1 MAISDISLTAGMRS
15 NLVSLQGTVDLLNR
29 TQERLASGKRVN
41 SPLDNATNY
50 FVAKSHMDRAGDL
63 SVRKDGMGEA
73 IQTVKAAN
81 EGITAITDLIASA
94 KGIAQSALSAGTAE
108 AATLAAQFN
117 SILDQIDTAA
127 ADSGYKGTNLL
138 SATAAE
144 RTLEVKFNEAGD
156 SKLTITGSDAT
167 TSSAGLNIADAASNW
182 ATATNINTAITA
194 LDRALTNLRTQRQ
207 DPVLQPQHHHHAGR
221 LHAVDDQRSLG
232 GRHEPHG
239 SRHQRGGCQHA
250 HAPGPTV
257 PGHDGTQPLRPGGA
271 VCPEV
276 VLVTGT

>member
-94 KGIAQSALSAGTAE
+94 KGIAQSALSAGTTE
-108 AATLAAQFN
+108 AATLATQFN
-117 SILDQIDTAA
+117 AILDQIDFVA

-144 RTLEVKFNEAGD
+144 RTLTVKFDESGD
-156 SKLTITGSDAT
+156 SSLTITGSNAT
-167 TSSAGLNIADAASNW
+167 TSAAGLNIADAANNW
-182 ATATNINTAITA
+182 ATSTDINTAITA
-194 LDRALTNLRTQRQ
+194 LDGALTNLRTSAKTLSSNLNIITTRDAFTQSMINVLSEGATNLTAADTNEEGANMLMLQVRQ
-207 DPVLQPQHHHHAGR
+207 
-221 LHAVDDQRSLG
+221 SLG
-232 GRHEPHG
+232 TTAL
-239 SRHQRGGCQHA
+239 SLSAQAAQS
-250 HAPGPTV
+250 V
-257 PGHDGTQPLRPGGA
+257 LR
-271 VCPEV
+271 
-276 VLVTGT
+276 LF

>member
-29 TQERLASGKRVN
+29 TQERLASGKSVN

-50 FVAKSHMDRAGDL
+50 FVAKSHMDRASDL

-81 EGITAITDLIASA
+81 EGISAITDLIASA

-108 AATLAAQFN
+108 RCHPGGAVRFDPGPDRHARRRLRLQGNEPPVRHGGGAPLKSSSTK
-117 SILDQIDTAA
+117 TA
-127 ADSGYKGTNLL
+127 YN
-138 SATAAE
+138 
-144 RTLEVKFNEAGD
+144 
-156 SKLTITGSDAT
+156 KLTITGSDAS
-167 TSSAGLNIADAASNW
+167 TSTVGLDITAAAGNW
-182 ATATNINTAITA
+182 ASRHQHQRRHLRPRHGA
-194 LDRALTNLRTQRQ
+194 DRPENAGQ
-207 DPVLQPQHHHHAGR
+207 DPVLQPQHHHHAGH
-221 LHAVDDQRSLG
+221 LHAGDDQRSLG

-257 PGHDGTQPLRPGGA
+257 PGHDGTQPLRPGGP

>member
-29 TQERLASGKRVN
+29 TQERLATGKRVN

-81 EGITAITDLIASA
+81 AGISAITDLIASA
-94 KGIAQSALSAGTAE
+94 KGIAQSALSAGTTE
-108 AATLAAQFN
+108 ASTLAAQFN
-117 SILDQIDTAA
+117 SILDQIDTVA

-144 RTLEVKFNEAGD
+144 RTL
-156 SKLTITGSDAT
+156 T
-167 TSSAGLNIADAASNW
+167 
-182 ATATNINTAITA
+182 
-194 LDRALTNLRTQRQ
+194 
-207 DPVLQPQHHHHAGR
+207 
-221 LHAVDDQRSLG
+221 
-232 GRHEPHG
+232 
-239 SRHQRGGCQHA
+239 
-250 HAPGPTV
+250 
-257 PGHDGTQPLRPGGA
+257 
-271 VCPEV
+271 
-276 VLVTGT
+276 

>member
-81 EGITAITDLIASA
+81 EGIVAITDLIASA

-108 AATLAAQFN
+108 ASTLAAQFN
-117 SILDQIDTAA
+117 SILDQIDTVA

-144 RTLEVKFNEAGD
+144 RSLTVKFDESGD
-156 SKLTITGSDAT
+156 SSLTITGSNAT
-167 TSSAGLNIADAASNW
+167 TSTAGLNIADAVSNW
-182 ATATNINTAITA
+182 SSATNINTAITA
-194 LDRALTNLRTQRQ
+194 LDSALTSLRTSAKTLSSNLNIITTRDAFTQSMINVLSEGATRLTAADTNEEGANMLMLQVRQ
-207 DPVLQPQHHHHAGR
+207 
-221 LHAVDDQRSLG
+221 SLG
-232 GRHEPHG
+232 TTAL
-239 SRHQRGGCQHA
+239 SLSAQAAQS
-250 HAPGPTV
+250 V
-257 PGHDGTQPLRPGGA
+257 LR
-271 VCPEV
+271 
-276 VLVTGT
+276 LF

>member
-81 EGITAITDLIASA
+81 EGIIAITDLIASA

-108 AATLAAQFN
+108 ASTLAAQFN
-117 SILDQIDTAA
+117 SILDQIDTIA

-144 RTLEVKFNEAGD
+144 RTLTVKFDESGD
-156 SKLTITGSDAT
+156 SSLTITGSNAT
-167 TSSAGLNIADAASNW
+167 TSTAGLNIADAASNW
-182 ATATNINTAITA
+182 ASSTDINTAITA
-194 LDRALTNLRTQRQ
+194 LDSALTSLRTSAKTLSSNLNIITTRDAFTQSMINVLSEGATNLTAADTNEEGANMLMLQVRQ
-207 DPVLQPQHHHHAGR
+207 
-221 LHAVDDQRSLG
+221 SLG
-232 GRHEPHG
+232 TTAL
-239 SRHQRGGCQHA
+239 SLSAQAAQS
-250 HAPGPTV
+250 V
-257 PGHDGTQPLRPGGA
+257 LR
-271 VCPEV
+271 
-276 VLVTGT
+276 LF

>member
-108 AATLAAQFN
+108 ASTLAAQFN
-117 SILDQIDTAA
+117 SILDQIDTVA

-144 RTLEVKFNEAGD
+144 RTLTVKFDESGD
-156 SKLTITGSDAT
+156 SSLTITGSNAT
-167 TSSAGLNIADAASNW
+167 TSTAGLNIADAASNW
-182 ATATNINTAITA
+182 GSSTDINTAITA
-194 LDRALTNLRTQRQ
+194 LDNALTSLRTSAKTLSSNLNIITTRDAFTQSMINVLSEGATNLTAADTNEEGANMLMLQVRQ
-207 DPVLQPQHHHHAGR
+207 
-221 LHAVDDQRSLG
+221 SLG
-232 GRHEPHG
+232 TTAL
-239 SRHQRGGCQHA
+239 SLSAQAAQS
-250 HAPGPTV
+250 V
-257 PGHDGTQPLRPGGA
+257 LR
-271 VCPEV
+271 
-276 VLVTGT
+276 LF

>member
-94 KGIAQSALSAGTAE
+94 KGIAQSALSAGT
-108 AATLAAQFN
+108 T
-117 SILDQIDTAA
+117 
-127 ADSGYKGTNLL
+127 
-138 SATAAE
+138 E
-144 RTLEVKFNEAGD
+144 RCHPG
-156 SKLTITGSDAT
+156 
-167 TSSAGLNIADAASNW
+167 
-182 ATATNINTAITA
+182 
-194 LDRALTNLRTQRQ
+194 
-207 DPVLQPQHHHHAGR
+207 
-221 LHAVDDQRSLG
+221 HAVQFDPDPD
-232 GRHEPHG
+232 RHCSRRLRLQGDKPPVRHG
-239 SRHQRGGCQHA
+239 
-250 HAPGPTV
+250 
-257 PGHDGTQPLRPGGA
+257 GGA
-271 VCPEV
+271 NPHREIRRVR
-276 VLVTGT
+276 